1 MRVRSSEEFRRQ
13 LRASPP
19 VKRARGRP
27 GGDHRAE
34 SPDALA
40 HLHVAEA
47 SVAEQ
52 DPGSRAVREIGREA
66 MDAHAARSGSRYDGL
81 LGNLTVEPKHRAR
94 RGTVTGQRDAIAK
107 MLSNG
112 LEQRGATRGALAQD
126 TTEMALVES

>member
-40 HLHVAEA
+40 NLHVAEA
-47 SVAEQ
+47 RVAEQ
-52 DPGSRAVREIGREA
+52 DPRPRAVREIGREA
-66 MDAHAARSGSRYDGL
+66 VDAHAARSGSRNDGL
-81 LGNLTVEPKHRAR
+81 LGNVAVEPKHHVR
-94 RGTVTGQRDAIAK
+94 RGTVTSQRDAIAK

-112 LEQRGATRGALAQD
+112 LEQRGVTCGALAQN